1 MAITSQIGEPLLKS
15 MEGTLTTE
23 GATLLGDKV
32 ISAFELFKIQKKR
45 AVLRK
50 EYLDQ
55 WESTRMSTSTGRP
68 MDAIICP
75 AAPSPAPPHGM
86 NKYI

>member
-23 GATLLGDKV
+23 GTTLFGDKV
-32 ISAFELFKIQKKR
+32 ISTFELFKIQKKR

-55 WESTRMSTSTGRP
+55 WESTRASTSTGRP
-68 MDAIICP
+68 IDAIICP
-75 AAPSPAPPHGM
+75 VAPSPAPPHGM
-86 NKYI
+86 NKYV